1 MLRVRGR
8 VPTQIPTA
16 SCGKHGVGFL
26 TPATASCHDVGHPA
40 QVSELRP
47 ATAQDAD
54 GCVAV
59 LAQLSEYFTPDTHDE
74 VRNAAGRGEVWV
86 TVEDSVVVGF
96 TVTQRRFPGTA
107 EITFAAVAPGRQRTG
122 LGTALVTRILDVLAA
137 DGVGMVEVKALD
149 ATAGYEPYQGT
160 RQFWQHLGFV
170 QVDRI
175 DPLPGWKPGNPAAIL
190 VLALPGV
197 AASAENGTVVR
208 HYEPADEHSW
218 LRCRVLSFL
227 NSDYYDDV
235 VTAKPA
241 YPGGLELVAVAAG
254 DIVGIYDVSVDGAH
268 AVLETL
274 AVHPDHERQGTATL
288 LHHHAV
294 AELQRRSVASME
306 AWTRDDAAGNAWY
319 EKTGFVEGYR
329 YLHVYA
335 RGETES
341 RAAVEGRRGLAPMK
355 VFLHA
360 EADHDPDHVKQ
371 FERVYSCRRY
381 DLAIDPLSP

>member
-1 MLRVRGR
+1 MLRLRGR
-8 VPTQIPTA
+8 VTMQIPTA

-26 TPATASCHDVGHPA
+26 TPAAAGYRAVGHPA
-40 QVSELRP
+40 QVRELRL

-59 LAQLSEYFTPDTHDE
+59 LAQLPEFFTPGTHVE
-74 VRNAAGRGEVWV
+74 VRDAVGRGEAWV
-86 TVEDSVVVGF
+86 GVEGVVVAGF
-96 TVTQRRFPGTA
+96 VVTRRRFPGTA
-107 EITFAAVAPGRQRTG
+107 EITYAAVLPARHRTG
-122 LGTALVTRILDVLAA
+122 LGTALVTRALDALAA
-137 DGVGMVEVKALD
+137 EGVVVVEVKTLD
-149 ATAGYEPYQGT
+149 ATAGYEPYQAT
-160 RQFWQHLGFV
+160 RRFWQHLGFV

-175 DPLPGWKPGNPAAIL
+175 DPLPGWEPGNPAALL
-190 VLALPGV
+190 VLALPQAAV
-197 AASAENGTVVR
+197 AADIAAVVR
-208 HYEPADEHSW
+208 HYEPADERSW

-227 NSDYYDDV
+227 TSDYYDDV

-241 YPGGLELVAVAAG
+241 YPGGLELVAVEAG

-274 AVHPDHERQGTATL
+274 AVHPDYERQGTATL

-306 AWTRDDAAGNAWY
+306 AWTRDDTAANAWY

-341 RAAVEGRRGLAPMK
+341 QAAVQGRRGLVPMA

-360 EADHDPDHVKQ
+360 EADHDPDHREQ

-381 DLAIDPLSP
+381 DLAIGPLSA